1 MSKLLISGILDS
13 NFPNSDFPNETTSLE
28 KPNNESTLN
37 KLETD
42 QMITS
47 DGELN
52 QTDSSFYDVYEI
64 PNDNS
69 TLTQLREETTK
80 VDHIITG

>member
-13 NFPNSDFPNETTSLE
+13 NFPNSNFPNETTSLE
-28 KPNNESTLN
+28 KPN

-69 TLTQLREETTK
+69 TLTQLFEETTM
-80 VDHIITG
+80 VDHIITK

>member
-1 MSKLLISGILDS
+1 M
-13 NFPNSDFPNETTSLE
+13 E
-28 KPNNESTLN
+28 KPNNESTFN
-37 KLETD
+37 KLQTD
-42 QMITS
+42 QIITS

-52 QTDSSFYDVYEI
+52 QTDSSFYDDYEI

-69 TLTQLREETTK
+69 TLTQLLEETTM

>member
-1 MSKLLISGILDS
+1 M
-13 NFPNSDFPNETTSLE
+13 E
-28 KPNNESTLN
+28 KPNNESTFN
-37 KLETD
+37 KLQTD
-42 QMITS
+42 QIITS

-52 QTDSSFYDVYEI
+52 QADSSFYEEYEI